1 MIFLPPKF
9 DNSGN
14 ILYKV
19 TNLNTPSQSPAQSG
33 LWCFRGPSLT
43 KGVFSRISPLFFW
56 RSRRSGKADTT
67 DPHLIM
73 RKFLIYVPCL
83 LLLAACENAPVKKA
97 DQSIS
102 TTVSTETPLD
112 REIKTMLEKGVSMGE
127 RKRQVAVIETAFK
140 RRTSPERARQLA
152 ALCFTKT
159 LGTPFLPFD
168 LAEIAL
174 AETGGHNLS
183 AAAVSSK
190 GALGVWQLMP
200 KRAMSH
206 GYSPSDMENDEK
218 CAEAAVRELYTK
230 LEMAQGNLERAKKL
244 YCGQGPQA
252 DYYLRKVHVVRQ
264 EMLNELERQSERV
277 AMGDTET
284 RTR

>member
-1 MIFLPPKF
+1 MFSGVISFERSIQPDFL
-9 DNSGN
+9 
-14 ILYKV
+14 L
-19 TNLNTPSQSPAQSG
+19 
-33 LWCFRGPSLT
+33 
-43 KGVFSRISPLFFW
+43 ISFW

-67 DPHLIM
+67 DPYSIM
-73 RKFLIYVPCL
+73 RKYLIYVPCL

-97 DQSIS
+97 EQQLSATIS
-102 TTVSTETPLD
+102 SESPLD
-112 REIKTMLEKGVSMGE
+112 REIKVILEKGISMGE
-127 RKRQVAVIETAFK
+127 RKRQVTAIETAFK
-140 RRTSPERARQLA
+140 RRTTPERARQLA

-183 AAAVSSK
+183 GNAVSSK

-200 KRAMSH
+200 KRAKSH
-206 GYSPSDMENDEK
+206 GYSPEDMENNEK
-218 CAEAAVRELYTK
+218 CAEAAVRELYSK

-252 DYYLRKVHVVRQ
+252 DSYLRKIHVVRQ
-264 EMLNELERQSERV
+264 EMLNELDRKTEHI
-277 AMGDTET
+277 AMGDVET